1 MQFSLGIK
9 KRFKLLLDESSFLCR
24 HRDDSY
30 DSLRYFKTDVKEREH
45 LGQRMLPKH
54 EIPPVGEKRQV
65 FLPAHS

>member
-1 MQFSLGIK
+1 MNLVFDVGIVMTAM
-9 KRFKLLLDESSFLCR
+9 
-24 HRDDSY
+24 
-30 DSLRYFKTDVKEREH
+30 RYFKTDVKEREH